1 MQSLDKREYNGAIF
15 SLSLSTELD
24 NEEHRSVG
32 PEIINT
38 ALHVCQEF
46 LSVLKHSDIDVTAE
60 IPPSVEEAQWAEFLK
75 HYYMVVQW
83 VERFSGSFQGFSTNC
98 HRVTL
103 VLFSLLAVE
112 VCL

>member
-1 MQSLDKREYNGAIF
+1 MLLMQSLDKREYNGAIF
-15 SLSLSTELD
+15 SLSLSTEVD

-75 HYYMVVQW
+75 HYYMVVQ
-83 VERFSGSFQGFSTNC
+83 
-98 HRVTL
+98 
-103 VLFSLLAVE
+103 
-112 VCL
+112 